1 MNQIAARITSWPRL
15 EISSGTIE
23 AVKWL
28 ALVLMIGD
36 HINKYLLNDT
46 VAWLYDAGRLTM
58 PLFMFVLAYNLARPG
73 SLERGAY
80 RRTMIRLAVFGALAS
95 PAFLALGGLVYGWW
109 PLNILFTLFVLTA
122 TLRLLETAS
131 IKGFLAA
138 GLVFVLGCSLVEFWW
153 PAVAFGVAVW
163 TYTKQPSLPALILG
177 VVSCAALGYINGNQW
192 ALAAFLILAGTPFVT
207 VRCPRIRW
215 FFYAFYPAHLTLI
228 WLVRIP
234 LRHAGYLFFT

>member
-1 MNQIAARITSWPRL
+1 MYPIAARITTWPRL

-46 VAWLYDAGRLTM
+46 VACLYDAGRLTM

-73 SLERGAY
+73 ALERGAY
-80 RRTMIRLAVFGALAS
+80 RRTMARLAIFGALAS
-95 PAFLALGGLVYGWW
+95 PAFLALGGLVNGWW

-122 TLRLLETAS
+122 TVRLLE
-131 IKGFLAA
+131 IGNLRGYLAA
-138 GLVFVLGCSLVEFWW
+138 GLVFVLGGSSVEFWW
-153 PAVAFGVAVW
+153 PAVAFGVAIW
-163 TYTKQPSLPALILG
+163 SYTKQPSLPALVLA
-177 VVSCAALGYINGNQW
+177 VASCAALGYINGNQW
-192 ALAAFLILAGTPFVT
+192 ALAALLILAGTPILNVS
-207 VRCPRIRW
+207 CPRVRW
-215 FFYAFYPAHLTLI
+215 FFYAFYPVHLTLI
-228 WLVRIP
+228 WLARIP

>member
-1 MNQIAARITSWPRL
+1 MYQIAARITSWPRL

-73 SLERGAY
+73 ALERGVY
-80 RRTMIRLAVFGALAS
+80 RRTMHRLAIFGTLAS
-95 PAFLALGGLVYGWW
+95 PAFLALGGLVNGWW

-122 TLRLLETAS
+122 TLRLLEV
-131 IKGFLAA
+131 GRLQGHLAA
-138 GLVFVLGCSLVEFWW
+138 GLVFALGGSLVEFWW
-153 PAVAFGVAVW
+153 PAVAFGIGIW
-163 TYTKQPSLPALILG
+163 IYTKQPSLPALILAIL
-177 VVSCAALGYINGNQW
+177 SCAALGYINGNQW
-192 ALAAFLILAGTPFVT
+192 ALAALPILACIAHANL
-207 VRCPRIRW
+207 RLPRARW

-228 WLVRIP
+228 WLARIP

>member
-1 MNQIAARITSWPRL
+1 MDQLVARITTWPRL
-15 EISSGTIE
+15 EISNGTIE
-23 AVKWL
+23 ALKWL

-73 SLERGAY
+73 ALERGAY
-80 RRTMIRLAVFGALAS
+80 RRTLIRLAIFGALAS
-95 PAFLALGGLVYGWW
+95 PAFLGLGGLVNGWW

-122 TLRLLETAS
+122 TLRLIEVGDL
-131 IKGFLAA
+131 KGYLAA
-138 GLVFVLGCSLVEFWW
+138 GLMFSLGGSLVEFWW
-153 PAVAFGVAVW
+153 PAVAFGVAIW
-163 TYTKQPSLPALILG
+163 SYKKQPSLAALVLA
-177 VVSCAALGYINGNQW
+177 VSSCAALTYINNCQW
-192 ALAAFLILAGTPFVT
+192 ALASLVVIACARLVNFPNYRAQ
-207 VRCPRIRW
+207 W

-228 WLVRIP
+228 WLARIP

>member
-1 MNQIAARITSWPRL
+1 MYQTATRTTSWPRL

-46 VAWLYDAGRLTM
+46 IPWLYNAGRLAT

-73 SLERGAY
+73 AMVRGVY
-80 RRTMIRLAVFGALAS
+80 RRAMQRLAIFGALAS
-95 PAFLALGGLVYGWW
+95 PAFLALGGLLHGWW

-122 TLRLLETAS
+122 TLRLLEIGTLQGYISAV
-131 IKGFLAA
+131 A
-138 GLVFVLGCSLVEFWW
+138 VFALGGCMVEFWW
-153 PAVAFGVAVW
+153 PAVAFGVGIW
-163 TYTKQPSLPALILG
+163 SYTKRPSLPALILAIA
-177 VVSCAALGYINGNQW
+177 SCAALGYMNGNQW
-192 ALAAFLILAGTPFVT
+192 ALAALLIMAAAPIVKL
-207 VRCPRIRW
+207 RCPRLRW

-228 WLVRIP
+228 WLARIP